1 LWGVCAPDTAWMAAI
16 NTTARA
22 QDQFKS
28 LDDMM
33 DPERDELGA
42 GTHAPAQV
50 APDAYPL
57 ELLME
62 HTLAPLRAG
71 EDVPTDLPSWEEEA
85 PWEAIRIPAKTL
97 DDLEWSQLLEHLA
110 YGTVSSQGRELAFGL
125 RPLPNRAAVE
135 RRMREISESQALL
148 DQSDAPPLRGMSDM
162 RRALAHVVRQGVLGG
177 EDLWAIAR
185 NCDVASRGAR
195 FYSHRASRI
204 PYLASA
210 ATSLDPCDELRST
223 LNMAVEPDG
232 KLSDKASPDL
242 GRLRRQVQQQHDRL
256 RGKLDAMMRDPELDN
271 HLRDDYFTVREDR
284 YVVPVRV
291 SSKSAVGGI
300 VHGYSSSGQTAYV
313 EPAEIVELNNQLRWA
328 QIELAEE
335 EARILRRLS
344 GMVASAAPALKRNED
359 VLAYLDYLSACG
371 QLCWRLRATEPT
383 LTDGELLL
391 KQARHPLLYLKFA
404 RRVDGQDVNA
414 TIANDVMLGDPA
426 KVLVVSGPNTGGK
439 TVFVKTL
446 GLCALMVRC
455 GLPTPTEPGSK
466 LPLFRAIYTD
476 IGDEQSI
483 ERDLSTFSGHLVNI
497 NQFVDDCDASS
508 LVLLDELFTGTDP
521 MQGAALAVA
530 LLEELAQ
537 RGTRTLVTT
546 HLESLKTLALQQSV
560 YANASM
566 GFDIEALAPTY
577 RVTYGLPGSSYAVR
591 IAERLGFPRRIVDRA
606 RLVLETQ
613 EQHSIEEVLSTLDDK
628 MQEIHKEQRR
638 LESARRDAEQARDR
652 FQKKYEKLLTQE
664 REAIHEQVRKVK
676 GDLDRA
682 RQLIK
687 GKIQEL
693 NQPAPD
699 AKRATTK
706 QELELMRREL
716 ADTAEAIEAARDFA
730 SPPEAGPGGLIRVEP
745 QEIVAGLELYAHTF
759 KRKGQVL
766 EYTQGGRDAILQL
779 GALKAKVAV
788 ADLYFP
794 SDSARRAHVR
804 GGVSAPASG
813 GQASVQVE
821 VKSEAVLLPQ
831 TGANTADLRGMR
843 ADEALEKLDLFL
855 DAAFAA
861 HIDAV
866 YVIHGHGT
874 GALKRAVRGWLP
886 SSPYIASFRR
896 GEHGEGGDG
905 VTIAFLRR

>member
-1 LWGVCAPDTAWMAAI
+1 MDTD
-16 NTTARA
+16 NNN
-22 QDQFKS
+22 
-28 LDDMM
+28 
-33 DPERDELGA
+33 ERSEWSPL
-42 GTHAPAQV
+42 APAQV
-50 APDAYPL
+50 PDGAYPL

-71 EDVPTDLPSWEEEA
+71 EDVPTDLPSWDEEA

-97 DDLEWSQLLEHLA
+97 DDLEWSQLLEQLA
-110 YGTVSSQGRELAFGL
+110 NGTVSSQGRELAFAL
-125 RPLPNRAAVE
+125 RPLPNRPAVE
-135 RRMREISESQALL
+135 RRLREITESQSLL
-148 DQSDAPPLRGMSDM
+148 DQSDPPPLRGMSDM
-162 RRALAHVVRQGVLGG
+162 RRALAHVVRGGVLGG

-185 NCDVASRGAR
+185 NCDVASRAAR
-195 FYSHRASRI
+195 FYAHRAGRI
-204 PYLASA
+204 PYVASA
-210 ATSLDPCDELRST
+210 SAGLDPCDELRAT

-232 KLSDKASPDL
+232 RLSDKASPDL
-242 GRLRRQVQQQHDRL
+242 ARLRRQVQQQHDRL
-256 RGKLDAMMRDPELDN
+256 RGKLDAMMRDPELDA
-271 HLRDDYFTVREDR
+271 HLRDDYFTVREER

-291 SSKSAVGGI
+291 GSKSAVGGI
-300 VHGYSSSGQTAYV
+300 VHGYSSSGQTAYI
-313 EPAEIVELNNQLRWA
+313 EPSEIVELNNGLRWA
-328 QIELAEE
+328 QIELQEE

-371 QLCWRLRATEPT
+371 QLSWRLRAVEPI
-383 LTDGELLL
+383 LTDGELSL
-391 KQARHPLLYLKFA
+391 KQARHPLLFLKFA
-404 RRVDGQDVNA
+404 KRVDGRDVNA
-414 TIANDVMLGDPA
+414 TVANDVVLSDPA

-439 TVFVKTL
+439 TVLVKTL

-455 GLPTPTEPGSK
+455 GLPTPTDPGSK
-466 LPLFRAIYTD
+466 VPLFRAIYTD

-497 NQFVDDCDASS
+497 NQFVDDCDAGS

-566 GFDIEALAPTY
+566 GFDIEELSPTY

-606 RLVLETQ
+606 RRVLETQ

-638 LESARRDAEQARDR
+638 LDHARQEAEQARDR

-664 REAIHEQVRKVK
+664 REAIHEQVRKIK
-676 GDLDRA
+676 GDLERA

-687 GKIQEL
+687 GKIQEI
-693 NQPAPD
+693 NQPATPEGKK
-699 AKRATTK
+699 ALGR
-706 QELELMRREL
+706 QELEVMRREL
-716 ADTAEAIEAARDFA
+716 ADTAEAIETARDFA
-730 SPPEAGPGGLIRVEP
+730 RPPESGPGGMIRVEP
-745 QEIVAGLELYAHTF
+745 QELVEGMEVYAHTF
-759 KRKGQVL
+759 KRKGAVV
-766 EYTQGGRDAILQL
+766 EYTQGARDAMVQL
-779 GALKAKVAV
+779 GALKAKVSV

-794 SDSARRAHVR
+794 SESARRAHVR
-804 GGVSAPASG
+804 GGVSVQAPSQG
-813 GQASVQVE
+813 VQVE
-821 VKSEAVLLPQ
+821 VTPEAVLLPQ
-831 TGANTADLRGMR
+831 TTTNTADLRGMR
-843 ADEALEKLDLFL
+843 ADEAIEKLDLFL

-861 HIDAV
+861 HMDAV
-866 YVIHGHGT
+866 YIIHGHGT

-886 SSPYIASFRR
+886 ASPYIASFRR

-905 VTIAFLRR
+905 VTIAFMRR

>member
-1 LWGVCAPDTAWMAAI
+1 
-16 NTTARA
+16 
-22 QDQFKS
+22 
-28 LDDMM
+28 M
-33 DPERDELGA
+33 DPDYHESQGLPTLA
-42 GTHAPAQV
+42 V
-50 APDAYPL
+50 AADAFPL
-57 ELLME
+57 EQLME

-71 EDVPTDLPSWEEEA
+71 EEAPTDRANWEEEA

-97 DDLEWSQLLEHLA
+97 DDLEWPQLLEHLA
-110 YGTVSSQGRELAFGL
+110 GCTVSSQGRELAYGL
-125 RPLPNRAAVE
+125 RPLPTRGAVE
-135 RRMREISESQALL
+135 RRMREISESQGLL
-148 DQSDAPPLRGMSDM
+148 DQGDAPPLRGMSDM
-162 RRALAHVVRQGVLGG
+162 RRALAHVTRQGVLAG

-185 NCDVASRGAR
+185 NCDVASRSAR
-195 FYSHRASRI
+195 FYAHRAGRI
-204 PYLASA
+204 PYLAAVA
-210 ATSLDPCDELRST
+210 ASLDPCDELRAT

-242 GRLRRQVQQQHDRL
+242 ARLRRQVQQQHDRL
-256 RGKLDAMMRDPELDN
+256 RAKLDAMMRDPELDLY
-271 HLRDDYFTVREDR
+271 LRDDYFTVREDR

-291 SSKSAVGGI
+291 GSKSSVGGI

-313 EPAEIVELNNQLRWA
+313 EPQEIVELNNQLRWA
-328 QIELAEE
+328 QIELEEE

-344 GMVASAAPALKRNED
+344 GMVAQAASTLRRNED

-371 QLCWRLRATEPT
+371 QLCWRLRATEPI

-414 TIANDVMLGDPA
+414 TVANDVVLGDPA
-426 KVLVVSGPNTGGK
+426 RVLVVSGPNTGGK
-439 TVFVKTL
+439 TVFLKTL
-446 GLCALMVRC
+446 GLCALMARC
-455 GLPTPTEPGSK
+455 GLPTPTEHGSK

-497 NQFVDDCDASS
+497 NTFVDDCDENS

-546 HLESLKTLALQQSV
+546 HLESLKTLALQQSI

-566 GFDIEALAPTY
+566 GFDIEALSPTY
-577 RVTYGLPGSSYAVR
+577 RVTYGLPGGSYAVR

-606 RLVLETQ
+606 RRVLETQ
-613 EQHSIEEVLSTLDDK
+613 EQHSIEEMLSSLDDK

-638 LESARRDAEQARDR
+638 LDQARREAEQARDR

-664 REAIHEQVRKVK
+664 REAIHEQVRRIK
-676 GDLDRA
+676 GDLEKA

-687 GKIQEL
+687 AKIAEL
-693 NQPAPD
+693 NQPAAASQVTD
-699 AKRATTK
+699 R
-706 QELELMRREL
+706 QGLEQMRREL
-716 ADTAEAIEAARDFA
+716 AEAAEAIEAARDFA
-730 SPPEAGPGGLIRVEP
+730 RPPEAGPSGLIRVEP
-745 QEIVAGLELYAHTF
+745 QEIVEGLEVYAHAF
-759 KRKGQVL
+759 KRKGTVL
-766 EYTQGGRDAILQL
+766 EYSQGGREAVVQL
-779 GALKAKVAV
+779 GALKAKVPV

-794 SDSARRAHVR
+794 SESARRAHVR
-804 GGVSAPASG
+804 GGVSSSPVEG
-813 GQASVQVE
+813 GTSVQVQ
-821 VKSEAVLLPQ
+821 VTSEPVLLPQ
-831 TGANTADLRGMR
+831 TSANTADLRGMR
-843 ADEALEKLDLFL
+843 ADEAVEKLELFL

-861 HIDAV
+861 HMDAV
-866 YVIHGHGT
+866 YIIHGHGT